1 MRSLVKELKEM
12 VQTYVIRFKNLTARV
27 EATSY
32 EDALERFADEVGMT
46 PEELRDLKKK
56 LPTN

>member
-1 MRSLVKELKEM
+1 MRDLVKELREM

-32 EDALERFADEVGMT
+32 EDALERFADSVGLS
-46 PEELRDLKKK
+46 PEELASLKTQ
-56 LPTN
+56 LPAD

>member
-1 MRSLVKELKEM
+1 MRDLVKELREM

-32 EDALERFADEVGMT
+32 EDALERFADTVGMS
-46 PEELRDLKKK
+46 PEELADLKRK
-56 LPTN
+56 LPAD